1 MAHRYSV
8 RPHLLDETAIR
19 EAIHRTGLH
28 MHERGL
34 IADELVENY
43 TVDLDL
49 LASTMR
55 SLNIVPSR
63 SQLDQA
69 QAA

>member
-1 MAHRYSV
+1 MVHRYSV

-19 EAIHRTGLH
+19 EAIRRTGLQ
-28 MHERGL
+28 MHERGM
-34 IADELVENY
+34 ITDELIENY

-55 SLNIVPSR
+55 AMDSVPLEHAR
-63 SQLDQA
+63 
-69 QAA
+69 AA